1 MKTIE
6 INAEIRKETG
16 KTATRK
22 LRKEEKAPCVIYG
35 GEKVVHVAATAK
47 ELKKIVF
54 TPDVYLIDLKTDEK
68 TYRVIIQ
75 DLQFHPVT
83 DEVQHIDFFE
93 VYDEKEIKI
102 SLPIHAVG
110 VPVGIQ
116 QGGKLRQNKRLLQ
129 VKGLVKDLPDYIEID
144 ITPMQVG
151 ETITVGDVDLGNLK
165 STTQDTQLLIAL
177 RSSRSIAPVLPAEG
191 EEGEE
196 GEEEGEEGEEGEEA
210 EKEEAA
216 EE

>member
-16 KTATRK
+16 KAATRR
-22 LRKEEKAPCVIYG
+22 LRKEENVPCVVYG

-54 TPDVYLIDLKTDEK
+54 TPDVFLVDLKTDEK
-68 TYRVIIQ
+68 TYRVIMQ

-83 DEVQHIDFFE
+83 DEIQHIDFYE
-93 VYDEKEIKI
+93 VHDEKEIKI
-102 SLPIHAVG
+102 SLPIHTKG

-129 VKGLVKDLPDYIEID
+129 VKGLVKDLPDYIEVD
-144 ITPMQVG
+144 ISNLQVG
-151 ETITVGDVDLGNLK
+151 ETITVGDVDLGK
-165 STTQDTQLLIAL
+165 MKPTTPDTQLLIAL
-177 RSSRSIAPVLPAEG
+177 RSSKSIAPVLPAEG
-191 EEGEE
+191 EEGQ
-196 GEEEGEEGEEGEEA
+196 EGEEGEGEGEEA
-210 EKEEAA
+210 GTEQAA